1 LLKKASFFK
10 QFKLGGLNLDFNE
23 TKVSLNSNI
32 ILRKK
37 SGISID
43 ECARLCVQEYGFECQ
58 TFTYGTGFRECKW
71 SPIENS
77 EASKY
82 LIETEDYSFFSSKI

>member
-1 LLKKASFFK
+1 MDL
-10 QFKLGGLNLDFNE
+10 
-23 TKVSLNSNI
+23 SLNPNI
-32 ILRKK
+32 LLRKK

-58 TFTYGTGFRECKW
+58 TFTYGTGFKECKW
-71 SPIENS
+71 SSIASS

-82 LIETEDYSFFSSKI
+82 LNFTEDYSFFSSKIL